1 MGVSTMKM
9 SNDVVRSFAHYIC
22 NLNGGRRSGI
32 STISSI
38 NETGDSTTP
47 VGDYPAHWVS
57 SRVEMIS
64 MEFDHS
70 AESRCSRPR

>member
-9 SNDVVRSFAHYIC
+9 SDDEVRSIAHHIC
-22 NLNGGRRSGI
+22 NLN
-32 STISSI
+32 
-38 NETGDSTTP
+38 E
-47 VGDYPAHWVS
+47 

-70 AESRCSRPR
+70 AE